1 MVNEDCPDCCVCM
14 RNKPASGSGS
24 LAIGSSHRDNAPAR
38 WLSTLSMGALLVLP
52 QRYSVHQVRSGRKQ
66 PGQTT
71 CVPGCSWQGPHPFLA
86 LIKSPCFTSPLKPL
100 SHNKITPI
108 SCNIYFIA
116 LKYYCHKP
124 VIIDCHFIIGRLFSS
139 ITRKNI
145 YLDNIVNFVY

>member
-1 MVNEDCPDCCVCM
+1 MVNEDCPDCCVCL

-71 CVPGCSWQGPHPFLA
+71 CVPGCSWRGPHPFVLLA
-86 LIKSPCFTSPLKPL
+86 TSPRFFTSFRHGYSTELTGFN
-100 SHNKITPI
+100 SW
-108 SCNIYFIA
+108 CNIYFIA
-116 LKYYCHKP
+116 LKYYCHKL
-124 VIIDCHFIIGRLFSS
+124 VIIDCHFISGRLFSVIS
-139 ITRKNI
+139 
-145 YLDNIVNFVY
+145 